1 MSYFLNFTVET
12 GKTILGDIIKT
23 CNHSENS
30 KRLSEAKAAA
40 GKEMLMMM
48 HLVFP
53 QVMQIQIDIIKNYGF
68 PGNREGLIQ
77 FEQLIRE
84 FEKDDPEVARLR
96 AQIRAIYLP
105 PITIN
110 PANDILIWEVG
121 QPVSRSRLHLIHSI
135 HHFFAEHLDWLTW
148 TMHSIACNTKTATI
162 IMIYWFR
169 VRLRY
174 SLRQ

>member
-1 MSYFLNFTVET
+1 
-12 GKTILGDIIKT
+12 
-23 CNHSENS
+23 
-30 KRLSEAKAAA
+30 
-40 GKEMLMMM
+40 MLMMM

-110 PANDILIWEVG
+110 PANDILI
-121 QPVSRSRLHLIHSI
+121 
-135 HHFFAEHLDWLTW
+135 
-148 TMHSIACNTKTATI
+148 
-162 IMIYWFR
+162 
-169 VRLRY
+169 
-174 SLRQ
+174 